1 MLHTFNSMFALFCPF
16 IFFGL
21 KREIL
26 ATDRAIFVFI
36 SKFSGSAF
44 VSDKTHQSRF
54 WRKLKDFLFGATIYG
69 TIKDLKEKRMVTEYG
84 LMLVVFGDMLG
95 YPLPLYYRFK
105 LLPFWLPMF
114 GAWKHYMLRERDI
127 TEKLGE

>member
-1 MLHTFNSMFALFCPF
+1 MRSDIRQPVELYLRPS
-16 IFFGL
+16 L
-21 KREIL
+21 KLI
-26 ATDRAIFVFI
+26 
-36 SKFSGSAF
+36 GSVF
-44 VSDKTHQSRF
+44 VSAKAQGLGF

-69 TIKDLKEKRMVTEYG
+69 TIKDLKEKKIVTEYG

-105 LLPFWLPMF
+105 LLPFCLPMF
-114 GAWKHYMLRERDI
+114 DAWKHYMLRERDI

>member
-1 MLHTFNSMFALFCPF
+1 MSAKAQ
-16 IFFGL
+16 GL
-21 KREIL
+21 
-26 ATDRAIFVFI
+26 
-36 SKFSGSAF
+36 G
-44 VSDKTHQSRF
+44 F
-54 WRKLKDFLFGATIYG
+54 WRKLKDFLFGVTIYS
-69 TIKDLKEKRMVTEYG
+69 TIKDLKEKRIVTEYG

-114 GAWKHYMLRERDI
+114 DAWKHYMLRERDI